1 MENLTTL
8 SVARIIRRRMNA
20 TLEKTYKEAVEACL
34 KEYLDYKKLL
44 NLCKRIGK
52 FISIVKTVL
61 KMEMFIYCT

>member
-34 KEYLDYKKLL
+34 KEYLDYKNYKK
-44 NLCKRIGK
+44 N
-52 FISIVKTVL
+52 FYTSVKEL
-61 KMEMFIYCT
+61 ESLFR